1 MFGDTLLACFVFINA
16 PPRRSAHCCRTR
28 GQSANRT
35 QNLKRYE
42 RLTIRPSKHDLYMGG
57 ARDLVSP
64 RCVSLVMYQVEKFC
78 GASNGWRP
86 VGRARS
92 HSQASE
98 LRRKVEQI
106 RPDFISRVR
115 CVSPELFPL

>member
-1 MFGDTLLACFVFINA
+1 MFNNA
-16 PPRRSAHCCRTR
+16 PRDKVNRNAARCANQKIDPICRTPIDGPNGYAQYGEASEMAFFHHR
-28 GQSANRT
+28 FQS
-35 QNLKRYE
+35 L
-42 RLTIRPSKHDLYMGG
+42 
-57 ARDLVSP
+57 
-64 RCVSLVMYQVEKFC
+64 MYQVEKFC
-78 GASNGWRP
+78 GASNGWRS

-98 LRRKVEQI
+98 LRRKVEAI

>member
-1 MFGDTLLACFVFINA
+1 
-16 PPRRSAHCCRTR
+16 
-28 GQSANRT
+28 
-35 QNLKRYE
+35 
-42 RLTIRPSKHDLYMGG
+42 
-57 ARDLVSP
+57 
-64 RCVSLVMYQVEKFC
+64 MYQVEKFC

-92 HSQASE
+92 HSKASE
-98 LRRKVEQI
+98 LRRKVDAI

>member
-1 MFGDTLLACFVFINA
+1 
-16 PPRRSAHCCRTR
+16 
-28 GQSANRT
+28 
-35 QNLKRYE
+35 
-42 RLTIRPSKHDLYMGG
+42 
-57 ARDLVSP
+57 
-64 RCVSLVMYQVEKFC
+64 MYQVETFK
-78 GASNGWRP
+78 GVSQGWRP

-106 RPDFISRVR
+106 RPDFLTRVR

>member
-1 MFGDTLLACFVFINA
+1 M
-16 PPRRSAHCCRTR
+16 S
-28 GQSANRT
+28 
-35 QNLKRYE
+35 
-42 RLTIRPSKHDLYMGG
+42 
-57 ARDLVSP
+57 
-64 RCVSLVMYQVEKFC
+64 QVETFR
-78 GASNGWRP
+78 GASNGWHP

-106 RPDFISRVR
+106 RPDFLTRVR

>member
-1 MFGDTLLACFVFINA
+1 LLQGVPIKKSTQYVAIWPGIPQYGEAQEIAFFHHWFQPPMF
-16 PPRRSAHCCRTR
+16 
-28 GQSANRT
+28 
-35 QNLKRYE
+35 
-42 RLTIRPSKHDLYMGG
+42 
-57 ARDLVSP
+57 
-64 RCVSLVMYQVEKFC
+64 QVEKFC

-98 LRRKVEQI
+98 LRRKVEAI